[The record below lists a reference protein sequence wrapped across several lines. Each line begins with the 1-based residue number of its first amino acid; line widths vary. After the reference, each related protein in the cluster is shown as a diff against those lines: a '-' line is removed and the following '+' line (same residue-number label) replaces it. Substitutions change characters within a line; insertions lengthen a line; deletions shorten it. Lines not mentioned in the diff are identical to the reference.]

1 MQDSDALDLFST
13 HLRLRPD
20 ISIEALPVDD
30 TFWQRLGAGQ
40 LGDFH
45 HEYLVTCHEFTT
57 DWPMWVMHS
66 AGDEVVC
73 LLSGAVEFI
82 LEFPEGNRHVQ
93 LHGVGSFVLV
103 PKGTWHTAR
112 TGVESRLLFITAGE
126 GTMHR
131 QAER

>member
-1 MQDSDALDLFST
+1 M
-13 HLRLRPD
+13 
-20 ISIEALPVDD
+20 
-30 TFWQRLGAGQ
+30 
-40 LGDFH
+40 
-45 HEYLVTCHEFTT
+45 
-57 DWPMWVMHS
+57 
-66 AGDEVVC
+66 C